1 MMQPAEILVELRR
14 VLSPAD
20 APYVLAALSEDA
32 LVWNSLQQPEFLHSV
47 LSDES
52 VIPTSWSPA
61 SLALRPLGNRVS
73 FADLTAE
80 HIPGIEVSLRKQA
93 LEVLENTLHNS
104 QPPANLA
111 QAGLLAL
118 ALRERRR
125 KTQSWRGFLNELLS
139 VQNKSTSSLVELW
152 QTPLACLYGMISD
165 KWDFLESLLPQDS
178 MHPAIDWI
186 SHIILSNPLDL
197 QTQVQ
202 MIHDLMSQLV
212 VEYQVE
218 WLRYLTGKGRF
229 ALASGIADQLLVTG
243 RDFFAALEEP
253 FQPDHAEWVT
263 ASRKV
268 LDNQLAA
275 TLYQIAGRPLQAGI
289 YLDKTRRLLQHW
301 LVGSTLQMAT
311 VIDREGKM
319 NDAVYQECADL
330 MAQMPVSTQ
339 LMNEALFVGGDGI
352 ISTRLAGLPNN
363 QGTIAARIGK
373 GASKSA
379 AGDDREGQNDARKA
393 VNTWLDEV
401 DQNPFVLKGQY
412 VLDWDPSALLA
423 TLTSQGLHAEAI
435 EAAERFLAVRPEDVR
450 LLGWLSEA
458 SHGLGNDEKSVNYR
472 LRAIL
477 LQPDQPEHLRKLA
490 EVWEDREDWE
500 AALEERRKVVQMTQT
515 PAVDDKLTLAAT
527 AIGAQEF
534 AEANSTCESIL
545 ADNPD
550 HGMAFTLMGKA
561 ALAQGDLET
570 AIAHLSKATMLIPE
584 EYMPWFELAEAYRRK
599 GDTQQMLETL
609 REAVLTAP
617 DSADLHYALGQAY
630 LDINQMSDALPFL
643 RQSARLAPESVQ
655 IALALAEALITLG
668 YKQEALD
675 VVVKA
680 RGRWR
685 VHAELAYLHAKLLLK
700 EGIIEEGL
708 SILEIA
714 LQSENPKAEWYV
726 LYAESLMG
734 DPEAY
739 LADEQLVVDLNKMA
753 QAFNALQQAVAL
765 QPQYFEARLLAA
777 EVSLLRG
784 ENEPAFGAYSQL
796 IELRE
801 AVQEE
806 WYWRMQAG
814 LGRSALNLGQVE
826 TALASLQNAVTA
838 KPESLGLNRLLADA
852 FAEGNLAEAAA
863 AAAEQTLAL
872 APDDIN
878 NLTWYAN
885 LMLRIQQLDKAIQ
898 ALKAAVEVQPETV
911 DLRLSLAEVL
921 LANGNLEGSRE
932 ELSKVVEE
940 PSVTVAQLRKAAN
953 TFLQMNDNAS
963 ALSTLEKAAT
973 VNGEPDA
980 TLLFELAVLNKDIH
994 KYDQALDLTQ
1004 RAIRAN
1010 PNEAAYHTFQSDL
1023 LDQLNRSQAAITSLQ
1038 QALQLSEA
1046 ANMAGSPTAAK
1057 TSTGLSTFAIAATP
1071 VDIHQRFTH
1080 LLQKVDN
1087 LGEAFVHAEKTIEL
1101 DPGNAEY
1108 RFVGAELAAK
1118 LLQNDRALALATI
1131 EANTNEFTETNPW
1144 LSGLFS
1150 LQAEHALEQGDVH
1163 LAYRKIN
1170 KGLKFNPD
1178 ETRLL
1183 AARVRVMAR
1192 TGDFAE
1198 AEELYADLWRRVSPG
1213 LKSKSIRSD
1222 RDQLQPQ
1229 TPESTLLGLAE
1240 AAAELYRWADVSQ
1253 LLDAVLRRQPAQPL
1267 ALLRQSRA
1275 MVRAA
1280 EWKLTGSALGCEAH
1294 LPDETVISQ
1303 KTYTRFSQL
1312 ITELSKMNNA
1322 TEIERWKVRGEA
1334 VFQPSPASVRGFA
1347 ALSMTGDD
1355 AAALVLALNRTGN
1368 GEGACQVGDQ
1378 FNDHA
1383 QVCVQLATVDLENRL
1398 DYNQQAALR
1407 AVALEPKNPVCHIAL
1422 AKSSEKSG
1430 DIGRAL
1436 EAVET
1441 ALIYWPNEAG
1451 WQHWAATLAQQ
1462 IHEPEAARKHLE
1474 KTLELMPANLD
1485 IALELGAVYQ
1495 TLKDAPKAVGVL
1507 AKAVQIAPTHA
1518 LAWLNYGR
1526 ALFANKQYADAL
1538 KAAAQAAQH
1547 SGEESYKGLVLSGE
1561 ILLAAGDDRK
1571 AMDFA
1576 REAEKM
1582 APMVSEPR
1590 LLVSKVLAARGK
1602 DKEALATLDKAV
1614 EEMPGMLALESERA
1628 RFIYRLQGAE
1638 AAVQVLQPLA
1648 ERYPDNDQVISTYA
1662 AALAESGRAA
1672 EAEKAA
1678 LLALRLDPQSA
1689 EIHLLLGRLFADS
1702 GQLDKSVHHL
1712 TESARLAPN
1721 QSDAYLDLGR
1731 VFTNQRDFSQALAA
1745 YQQAMRTAPED
1756 YRSFYQAGLILRDG
1770 KDYLA
1775 AETMLRRAADL
1786 APTDVNI
1793 RRQLGAIVALNLVHN
1808 CQEANSCL

>member
-1 MMQPAEILVELRR
+1 MQPAEILIGLRR

-80 HIPGIEVSLRKQA
+80 HIPGIEVTLRKQA
-93 LEVLENTLHNS
+93 LDLLENTLRNG
-104 QPPANLA
+104 QPPASLA

-125 KTQSWRGFLNELLS
+125 KTQSWRGFLGELLS
-139 VQNKSTSSLVELW
+139 VQTITATSLVELW
-152 QTPLACLYGMISD
+152 QTPLACLYGMIPD
-165 KWDFLESLLPQDS
+165 KWDFLESLLPQDF

-186 SHIILSNPLDL
+186 SHIILSNPLET
-197 QTQVQ
+197 QTQVK
-202 MIHDLMSQLV
+202 MFHDLMSQLV

-218 WLRYLTGKGRF
+218 WLRYLSGKGRF

-243 RDFFAALEEP
+243 RDFFAGLEEP

-263 ASRKV
+263 ASRKM

-289 YLDKTRRLLQHW
+289 YLDKTRKLLQHW
-301 LVGSTLQMAT
+301 LAGATLQMAT
-311 VIDREGKM
+311 VLDGEGKA
-319 NDAVYQECADL
+319 NDAFYQECANL

-339 LMNEALFVGGDGI
+339 LQNEAMFAVGNGI
-352 ISTRLAGLPNN
+352 INGSLAGLPNN
-363 QGTIAARIGK
+363 SETIAARLSK
-373 GASKSA
+373 HAPKSA
-379 AGDDREGQNDARKA
+379 SSDTREGQDVARNA
-393 VNTWLDEV
+393 VNTWLDEI
-401 DQNPFVLKGQY
+401 DRNPVELKGQFIY
-412 VLDWDPSALLA
+412 DWDPSGLLA
-423 TLTSQGLHAEAI
+423 SLTSQGLHAEAI
-435 EAAERFLAVRPEDVR
+435 QAAERFLAGRPEDVK
-450 LLGWLSEA
+450 LLDWLAEA
-458 SHGLGNDEKSVNYR
+458 SHGLGDDEKSVNYR

-477 LQPDQPEHLRKLA
+477 LQPDEPEHLRKLA
-490 EVWEDREDWE
+490 EVWEDREDWNS
-500 AALEERRKVVQMTQT
+500 ALEERRKVVKMGQS
-515 PAVDDKLTLAAT
+515 PVIDDELALAAT
-527 AIGAQEF
+527 AISAQEF
-534 AEANSTCESIL
+534 IEVYAICEKIL
-545 ADNPD
+545 AENPD

-561 ALAQGDLET
+561 ALAQGDLNT
-570 AIAHLSKATMLIPE
+570 AIAHLSKAIGLIPE

-599 GDTQQMLETL
+599 GDNQQMLETL
-609 REAVLTAP
+609 RAAVLTAP
-617 DSADLHYALGQAY
+617 DSAELHYALGKAY
-630 LDINQMSDALPFL
+630 LDNNQMSEALPFL

-668 YKQEALD
+668 YKQEAL
-675 VVVKA
+675 VVVEKA

-685 VHAELAYLHAKLLLK
+685 VHDELAFLHAKLLLK
-700 EGIIEEGL
+700 EGVIEDGL

-714 LQSENPKAEWYV
+714 LQSENPQAEWYV
-726 LYAESLMG
+726 LYAQSLIG
-734 DPEAY
+734 DTTAY
-739 LADEQLVVDLNKMA
+739 LAGEQLVVDLNKMTK
-753 QAFNALQQAVAL
+753 AFHALQKAVAL
-765 QPQYFEARLLAA
+765 QPQYFEARLLTA
-777 EVSLLRG
+777 EVLLLRG

-796 IELRE
+796 MELPE

-838 KPESLGLNRLLADA
+838 NPESIGLNRLLADA

-872 APDDIN
+872 APDDVS

-885 LMLRIQQLDKAIQ
+885 LMVRIHQLDKAIQ
-898 ALKAAVEVQPETV
+898 GLKAAVEVQPDAVE
-911 DLRLSLAEVL
+911 LRLSLAEAL
-921 LANGNLEGSRE
+921 LANDNPEASRM
-932 ELSKVVEE
+932 ELSNVVDNT
-940 PSVTVAQLRKAAN
+940 SVTVAQLRKAAHI
-953 TFLQMNDNAS
+953 FLQMEDTIS
-963 ALSTLEKAAT
+963 ALSTLEKA
-973 VNGEPDA
+973 VEVSGEPEA
-980 TLLFELAVLNKDIH
+980 TLLFELAVLNKNDN
-994 KYDQALDLTQ
+994 KYDQSLDLTQ

-1010 PNEAAYHTFQSDL
+1010 PTEAVYYTFQSDL
-1023 LDQLNRSQAAITSLQ
+1023 QDKLNRTQAALTSLEH
-1038 QALQLSEA
+1038 ALQLSE
-1046 ANMAGSPTAAK
+1046 SAK
-1057 TSTGLSTFAIAATP
+1057 TSGSQPVVKTAHSLAPFAIASSP
-1071 VDIHQRFTH
+1071 VDIHQRFTR

-1087 LGEAFVHAEKTIEL
+1087 LSEALAHAEKAIEL
-1101 DPGNAEY
+1101 EPGNAEY
-1108 RFVGAELAAK
+1108 RFAGADLAAK
-1118 LLQNDRALALATI
+1118 LLQDDRALALAAVDYEPTEI
-1131 EANTNEFTETNPW
+1131 NENNPW
-1144 LSGLFS
+1144 MGGLIS
-1150 LQAEHALEQGDVH
+1150 LQAEYALEHGDVH

-1170 KGLKFNPD
+1170 EGLQFDPD
-1178 ETRLL
+1178 GTRLL
-1183 AARVRVMAR
+1183 AARVRVMVR
-1192 TGDFAE
+1192 TGDSAE
-1198 AEELYADLWRRVSPG
+1198 AEELYADLWRRVRPA
-1213 LKSKSIRSD
+1213 LKGKSIRTD
-1222 RDQLQPQ
+1222 HDQLPVI
-1229 TPESTLLGLAE
+1229 TPDSTLLGLAE
-1240 AAAELYRWADVSQ
+1240 AAAELYRWADAIQ
-1253 LLDAVLRRQPAQPL
+1253 LLDSVVRRQPAQPL
-1267 ALLRQSRA
+1267 ALMRLSRA

-1280 EWKLTGSALGCEAH
+1280 EWYLTGSALGCETH
-1294 LPDETVISQ
+1294 LPEKSVVSEAA
-1303 KTYTRFSQL
+1303 YTRFTQS
-1312 ITELSKMNNA
+1312 ITELRKLNNA

-1347 ALSMTGDD
+1347 ALSMTGED
-1355 AAALVLALNRTGN
+1355 AAALVMALNRTGN
-1368 GEGACQVGDQ
+1368 PEGACQVGEQ

-1383 QVCVQLATVDLENRL
+1383 QVCIQLASVQLDNKL
-1398 DYNQQAALR
+1398 DFNQQSALR
-1407 AVALEPKNPVCHIAL
+1407 AVALEPKNPVCHITL
-1422 AKSSEKSG
+1422 AKTSEKSG

-1451 WQHWAATLAQQ
+1451 WQHWAATLALQSN
-1462 IHEPEAARKHLE
+1462 EPEAAKNHLE
-1474 KTLELMPANLD
+1474 KTMELMPANLTV
-1485 IALELGAVYQ
+1485 ALELGAVFQ
-1495 TLKDAPKAVGVL
+1495 TLQDAPKAVGVL

-1518 LAWLNYGR
+1518 PAWLNYGR

-1538 KAAAQAAQH
+1538 KAAGQAGQH
-1547 SGEESYKGLVLSGE
+1547 SGDDTYKALVLSGE

-1571 AMDFA
+1571 AMDYA
-1576 REAEKM
+1576 RDAEKM
-1582 APMVSEPR
+1582 APMVPETR
-1590 LLVSKVLAARGK
+1590 LLSSKILVARGK
-1602 DKEALATLDKAV
+1602 DKEALATLNKAV
-1614 EEMPGMLALESERA
+1614 EELPGTLVLESERA
-1628 RFIYRLQGAE
+1628 RLIYRLHGAE

-1662 AALAESGRAA
+1662 AALAETGRAA

-1678 LLALRLDPQSA
+1678 LLALRLDPQKA

-1731 VFTNQRDFSQALAA
+1731 VYTNRRDFSQALTA
-1745 YQQAMRTAPED
+1745 YQQAMRTAPDD

-1770 KDYLA
+1770 KDYPA
-1775 AETMLRRAADL
+1775 AESMLRRAANL
-1786 APTDVNI
+1786 APSDVNI